1 MKKTT
6 EQKLHVIFWSQT
18 DYQGN
23 MDKSI
28 KFSEV
33 QLLYLNSGNNYICPA
48 NFGVLLLESNMREKA
63 LKSITVKYYEII

>member
-1 MKKTT
+1 
-6 EQKLHVIFWSQT
+6 
-18 DYQGN
+18 

-63 LKSITVKYYEII
+63 LKSSTVKYYEII